1 MEVKD
6 FHLIT
11 AVITLIIATIAE
23 KMATMSINRFCC
35 TDCLLSSSAWSL
47 SLCVFRLNSAV
58 WARDVYVCC

>member
-1 MEVKD
+1 MKKK
-6 FHLIT
+6 
-11 AVITLIIATIAE
+11 TLIIATIAE
-23 KMATMSINRFCC
+23 KMAIMSINRFCC